1 MKDDFFTVNNFFE
14 ATFFYLNLWYLFIK
28 CWKSCG
34 HYYWSNHLYALLM
47 FLQIPACFYNSTI
60 YDLIGAWF
68 WVSHINTRMW
78 QKKSCMLCAT
88 SNKCR
93 TVHVVLHL
101 CCDLKAWIQQ
111 IIIYCICQKLNQVK
125 SCMTDFLLKFKQSK
139 STKYLHKIPHFI
151 SVSRVFGKS

>member
-1 MKDDFFTVNNFFE
+1 MKDYFFTVNNFFE
-14 ATFFYLNLWYLFIK
+14 ATFFYLNLWYLFINVGRVAVTIIGQIISMHF
-28 CWKSCG
+28 SCS
-34 HYYWSNHLYALLM
+34 YK
-47 FLQIPACFYNSTI
+47 FLHAFITQQYMTW
-60 YDLIGAWF
+60 LVHG

-78 QKKSCMLCAT
+78 QKKLCMLCAT

-139 STKYLHKIPHFI
+139 STKYMHKIPHFI